1 MHRLFI
7 PLLFLLTASLCRG
20 VELRSG
26 DLIFTAERGS
36 GFSDAIATATGGTDS
51 IRFTHVAII
60 VAESPDSVSVIEASP
75 EGGVREIPLSQFIE
89 GTLAVIK
96 RLDADYPFE
105 AIIATARSHIG
116 EPYDWWFLPD
126 NDKMYCSELVY
137 ESYLTESGAH
147 IFEAAPMNFR
157 AADGSMPQFWLELY
171 AELGVP
177 VPEGIPGTNP
187 NDLSKSPLLKIV
199 SVKH

>member
-1 MHRLFI
+1 
-7 PLLFLLTASLCRG
+7 
-20 VELRSG
+20 
-26 DLIFTAERGS
+26 
-36 GFSDAIATATGGTDS
+36 
-51 IRFTHVAII
+51 
-60 VAESPDSVSVIEASP
+60 
-75 EGGVREIPLSQFIE
+75 
-89 GTLAVIK
+89 
-96 RLDADYPFE
+96 
-105 AIIATARSHIG
+105 
-116 EPYDWWFLPD
+116 FLPD